1 MHIGSADVMLGTAG
15 EDGVRALTRCAGNAC
30 ARPDCMLG
38 FRGCAPGRLRH
49 TVLWLNMHRSAD
61 GLYLCT
67 NQKER
72 ATDVAKLLGAKT
84 KW

>member
-1 MHIGSADVMLGTAG
+1 
-15 EDGVRALTRCAGNAC
+15 
-30 ARPDCMLG
+30 MLG
-38 FRGCAPGRLRH
+38 FRGCAPGRLRR
-49 TVLWLNMHRSAD
+49 TALGLNMHRSAD